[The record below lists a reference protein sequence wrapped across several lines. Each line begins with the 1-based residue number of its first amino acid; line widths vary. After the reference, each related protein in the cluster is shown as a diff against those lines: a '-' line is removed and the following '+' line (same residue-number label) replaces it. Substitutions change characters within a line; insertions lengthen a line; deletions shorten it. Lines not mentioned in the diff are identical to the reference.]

1 MPKSWTRPKGST
13 QIGVEE
19 ARTHYS
25 DRLLGSEG
33 KTCAWLLDSDHGVKE
48 VRDRQ
53 STNAVGADG
62 AAIPS
67 VWGQAILT
75 S

>member
-1 MPKSWTRPKGST
+1 MPKSWTRPKGLT

-33 KTCAWLLDSDHGVKE
+33 KTCAWLLD
-48 VRDRQ
+48 
-53 STNAVGADG
+53 
-62 AAIPS
+62 
-67 VWGQAILT
+67 
-75 S
+75 